1 MFVNYQAVGK
11 PREAEIL
18 LVSGAINLK
27 KRQRALGKIIEIDE
41 KREFF
46 MKKTILMSLNSSL

>member
-11 PREAEIL
+11 PREVESL

-46 MKKTILMSLNSSL
+46 MKKTILMS